1 MSAIDPSLELPD
13 DEPAECRFVG
23 PAATVAAATQDPP
36 TPPTPPGRL
45 IDVHDYSIR
54 LAAMPGV
61 PGALC
66 QVPTG
71 SGPVGYFEGDP
82 ICDHCLDDG
91 CRDLGAVL
99 ALIAAARIHAF
110 LVCQKPEQRT
120 AQLEALS
127 GFIDFFERFAGKWGP
142 ARVVEMR
149 DVDDETPS

>member
-1 MSAIDPSLELPD
+1 M
-13 DEPAECRFVG
+13 AEAPFFK
-23 PAATVAAATQDPP
+23 
-36 TPPTPPGRL
+36 
-45 IDVHDYSIR
+45 VH
-54 LAAMPGV
+54 A
-61 PGALC
+61 
-66 QVPTG
+66 
-71 SGPVGYFEGDP
+71 VGYFEGDP
-82 ICDHCLDDG
+82 ICDRCLDEG

-110 LVCQKPEQRT
+110 LVRQKPEQRA